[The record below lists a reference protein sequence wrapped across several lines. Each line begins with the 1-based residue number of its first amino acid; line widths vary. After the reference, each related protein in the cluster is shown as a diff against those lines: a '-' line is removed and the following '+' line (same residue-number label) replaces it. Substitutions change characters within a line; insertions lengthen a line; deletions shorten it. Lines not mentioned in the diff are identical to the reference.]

1 MVFKIWTME
10 NIIFQENKF
19 GRKDKK
25 EELLW
30 TKTNEHYN
38 THVKN
43 KKNDPIPVAERMNY
57 GEEKETKV
65 TFLVLQKVI
74 KDGEHS
80 IILFF
85 NH

>member
-1 MVFKIWTME
+1 MAEKI
-10 NIIFQENKF
+10 
-19 GRKDKK
+19 KK
-25 EELLW
+25 RSFFELRLM
-30 TKTNEHYN
+30 N
-38 THVKN
+38 TTIPMLRMFRM
-43 KKNDPIPVAERMNY
+43 KNDPIPVAERMNY